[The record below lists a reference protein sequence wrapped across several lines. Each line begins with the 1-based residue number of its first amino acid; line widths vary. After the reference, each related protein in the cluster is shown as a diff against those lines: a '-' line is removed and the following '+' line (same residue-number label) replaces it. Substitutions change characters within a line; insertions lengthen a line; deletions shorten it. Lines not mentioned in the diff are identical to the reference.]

1 MLNKFQLMQHFKNLI
16 KKQIGNNFKKGT
28 IISNKEIRPV
38 LKSIKSDLN
47 LPKSTKIKD
56 LLNFLVEN
64 NIFSTVELRDTTKY
78 LYGEPRRYKT
88 SLSLRKNS
96 YLSHYTAL
104 FLHDLTE
111 NVPKNIYTNK
121 EQTKKK

>member
-64 NIFSTVELRDTTKY
+64 N
-78 LYGEPRRYKT
+78 
-88 SLSLRKNS
+88 
-96 YLSHYTAL
+96 
-104 FLHDLTE
+104 
-111 NVPKNIYTNK
+111 
-121 EQTKKK
+121 KK